1 MGEHEPEKRAET
13 RSLQFCAEFLRQGD
27 RAAARRGL
35 SSPGRLKRACVRVS
49 TLADECVD
57 ALGKRYE
64 SCIRMIRHIQSFI
77 RA

>member
-27 RAAARRGL
+27 LLLRVEDYPALGCV
-35 SSPGRLKRACVRVS
+35 KRACVRVS